1 MYIFL
6 DYFFVTFHSALVF
19 FNLTAWAWK
28 VTRRVHLVVISLTM
42 ASWFGLGL
50 IFGWGYCPCTDWH
63 WQVKY
68 TLGERGLPA
77 SYVKYYLDRLT
88 GYDWNPDV
96 VDGAVLVL
104 GLAAFAVSVWLNWRD
119 WKRSRHPG
127 A

>member
-1 MYIFL
+1 MYVFL
-6 DYFFVTFHSALVF
+6 DYFFVVFHSGVVA

-28 VTRRVHLVVISLTM
+28 VTRRAHLFVISLTM

-50 IFGWGYCPCTDWH
+50 VFGWGYCPCTDWH

-68 TLGERGLPA
+68 TLGETALPA

-88 GYDWNPDV
+88 GYDWNTDV

-119 WKRSRHPG
+119 WSRSRRVG
-127 A
+127 E